1 MKRKHAATRFVIA
14 GYQSGVHML
23 SETTLVQIRPQLTY
37 AAAAIAIEA
46 AVAKSREIAAPECIA
61 VVDAGGNLLAYAR
74 VEGAAVIARDPAIAK
89 AATSASIG
97 APTGNIPFEFGTNL
111 GFASHGAFVNLG
123 GGLPIVFRGELVG
136 AIGVGS
142 GTTEQD
148 VAVAEAGRDAVLAAL
163 ASDRP

>member
-1 MKRKHAATRFVIA
+1 MSSQPLTHSKR
-14 GYQSGVHML
+14 
-23 SETTLVQIRPQLTY
+23 QLTY

-61 VVDAGGNLLAYAR
+61 IVDAGGNLLAFAR
-74 VEGAAVIARDPAIAK
+74 VDAAAVLARDPAIAK

-97 APTGNIPFEFGTNL
+97 APTGGIPFEFGANL
-111 GFASHGAFVNLG
+111 AFASHGGIANLG
-123 GGLPIVFRGELVG
+123 GGFPIVFRGDVVG

-148 VAVAEAGRDAVLAAL
+148 IAVAEAGRDAILAAL
-163 ASDRP
+163 TAAA